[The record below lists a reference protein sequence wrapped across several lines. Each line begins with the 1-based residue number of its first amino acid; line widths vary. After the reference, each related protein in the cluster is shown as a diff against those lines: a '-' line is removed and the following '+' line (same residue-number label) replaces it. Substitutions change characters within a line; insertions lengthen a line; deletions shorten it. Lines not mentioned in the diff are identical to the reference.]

1 MVHKCSIEL
10 AKKLLPIMEG
20 VQQTSDEGKATV
32 YKAVELMETMD
43 PLVQYSY
50 TVEEYDFRLEGRCR
64 RILDQY
70 DSTYKEVIVCRKRTE
85 MDQVETKTGD
95 CSSLLGVYGLFVHVL
110 QKVNVCILEC
120 RGIH

>member
-1 MVHKCSIEL
+1 
-10 AKKLLPIMEG
+10 MEG

-50 TVEEYDFRLEGRCR
+50 TAEEYNFQLEGRCR

-70 DSTYKEVIVCRKRTE
+70 DSTYKEVIVYRKRTE

-95 CSSLLGVYGLFVHVL
+95 CSNLLGV
-110 QKVNVCILEC
+110 
-120 RGIH
+120 